1 MWDAAQAVLR
11 GKFIALK
18 PCMKKKEVSSQV
30 LMELVLCL
38 ALTAVKASL
47 PEGLTIQMEKGAR
60 K

>member
-1 MWDAAQAVLR
+1 MLR

-38 ALTAVKASL
+38 VLTAVKASL